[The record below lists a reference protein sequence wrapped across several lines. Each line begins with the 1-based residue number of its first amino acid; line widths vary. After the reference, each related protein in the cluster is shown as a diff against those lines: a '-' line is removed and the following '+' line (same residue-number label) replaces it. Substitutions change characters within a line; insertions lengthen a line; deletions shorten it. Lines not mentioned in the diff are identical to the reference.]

1 MTKKLNPM
9 LKPENR
15 VKLLLSGMENIDT
28 LQQRTIAQAQRNI
41 KDFEAFQKGVHLQF
55 EKSIK
60 EYKRMVEPIQKE
72 MERQQRL
79 LKIDASTQKM
89 IDDAVKASQAIEGYT
104 SIPSKQLLK
113 EVDEIMKKYKVT
125 IVSLEKGDE

>member
-1 MTKKLNPM
+1 M

-125 IVSLEKGDE
+125 IVPLEKGDE

>member
-1 MTKKLNPM
+1 M

-125 IVSLEKGDE
+125 IVPLEKGNE

>member
-1 MTKKLNPM
+1 M